1 MMFAFRTEAKSE
13 IRPFLL
19 DSRNQRKSVGVYTSV
34 STFGNIFFLFSFFSS
49 DSIRSQRSTRSR
61 VFSATHFPGKDGGV
75 MFNYP
80 SERVV
85 RFNRLQEQF
94 LILFAKFHGKKI
106 HSFDQSRFCSVGWCP
121 THPPIGSGLPIL
133 FHFPTSLPPRIELEL
148 GGALQA
154 CLD

>member
-61 VFSATHFPGKDGGV
+61 VFSATHFPGIDGGV
-75 MFNYP
+75 IFNYP

-94 LILFAKFHGKKI
+94 LILFANFMENLATFKDAF
-106 HSFDQSRFCSVGWCP
+106 
-121 THPPIGSGLPIL
+121 
-133 FHFPTSLPPRIELEL
+133 
-148 GGALQA
+148 
-154 CLD
+154 